1 MLYSSRGDEAED
13 EVFVGPVSHKEKCVS
28 VNVASP
34 LENHSITWS
43 PLTGEQLEAVCQEAH
58 RLASQLQSTV
68 SHDEN
73 RDATSVTMDTMTEQE
88 EFVEDAET
96 RLGLLGQT
104 TSGVSPNKRQTFCVQ
119 DSPLKQLPPVI
130 QRQLQRGSG
139 SSITSSIRPTITPA
153 SSTRPTSK
161 SRLSVCS
168 PVIQAKAQPRTALR
182 GKSALG
188 VAVVLPSKPTIPV
201 TSCST
206 NKSRVEKTKL
216 QPPNRVRFEF
226 LIHPVSLFSGSSL

>member
-1 MLYSSRGDEAED
+1 SVDVFFLPDEKFDFDVSLSPVLPGVQSRT
-13 EVFVGPVSHKEKCVS
+13 FLLFP
-28 VNVASP
+28 
-34 LENHSITWS
+34 

-73 RDATSVTMDTMTEQE
+73 RDATI
-88 EFVEDAET
+88 
-96 RLGLLGQT
+96 
-104 TSGVSPNKRQTFCVQ
+104 SPNKRQTFCVQ

-161 SRLSVCS
+161 SRLSTCS
-168 PVIQAKAQPRTALR
+168 PVIQAKPQKNTSSSSSSVSSFNSSISLSPAKGMLTAQW
-182 GKSALG
+182 
-188 VAVVLPSKPTIPV
+188 
-201 TSCST
+201 
-206 NKSRVEKTKL
+206 
-216 QPPNRVRFEF
+216 
-226 LIHPVSLFSGSSL
+226 

>member
-1 MLYSSRGDEAED
+1 SVDVFFLSRGDEDED
-13 EVFVGPVSHKEKCVS
+13 EVFVGPVGHKEKCVS

-73 RDATSVTMDTMTEQE
+73 RD
-88 EFVEDAET
+88 
-96 RLGLLGQT
+96 T
-104 TSGVSPNKRQTFCVQ
+104 TISPNKRQTFCVQ

-153 SSTRPTSK
+153 SSIRPTSK
-161 SRLSVCS
+161 SRLSTCS
-168 PVIQAKAQPRTALR
+168 PVIQPKAQPRTALR
-182 GKSALG
+182 GKSN
-188 VAVVLPSKPTIPV
+188 
-201 TSCST
+201 TSS
-206 NKSRVEKTKL
+206 SSSS
-216 QPPNRVRFEF
+216 
-226 LIHPVSLFSGSSL
+226 VSSFNSSISLSPAKGMLTAQW